1 MTPPIRSLIRA
12 VSTALSVTPAQVY
25 STKTDRQFVLAREVV
40 ALVLHEHYSPK
51 PTLADIA
58 VAFGGRH
65 HTAIMRMLKRGELR
79 RHDDEFRIAY
89 EAGVAALHGARP
101 IARAIPAAELDLDLE
116 TMGRAVGSA
125 AAE

>member
-40 ALVLHEHYSPK
+40 ALVLHDHYSPK

-58 VAFGGRH
+58 IAFGGRH
-65 HTAIMRMLKRGELR
+65 HTAVMRMLKRGELR
-79 RHDDEFRIAY
+79 RHEDEFRIAY

-101 IARAIPAAELDLDLE
+101 LVRALTAVGGTVELDVAVGAAE
-116 TMGRAVGSA
+116 
-125 AAE
+125 